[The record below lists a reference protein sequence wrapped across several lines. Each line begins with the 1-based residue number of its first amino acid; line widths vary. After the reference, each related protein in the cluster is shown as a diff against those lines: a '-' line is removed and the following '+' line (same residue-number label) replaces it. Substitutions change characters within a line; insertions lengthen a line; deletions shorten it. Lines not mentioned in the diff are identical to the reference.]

1 MLVDWLPQGLQNLL
15 GPDIVFWI
23 GYLTNGKHLG
33 WYASV
38 QYTLAAMVFGALVAL
53 VLGLIAAAVRN
64 GGPLPLQWLAGAYI
78 NVVRGVPDVLFFLF
92 FPIAFEQG
100 LEWLL
105 AHQVCTPET
114 LALNTGQWPPCDA
127 ANISFDKTQYL
138 VLACISLGI
147 VYGAFVANVI
157 AGALRAVP
165 SGQLEAARAYGMTRM
180 QVLRRV
186 HVRQM
191 WVYAMPGLSNVW
203 MSLIKATSLLS
214 LLQIIDFVAWAQ
226 RLGASNFSKAAGL
239 VHDDWRWRYYLVLL
253 VFYIL
258 VTYVSEKVFAVIN
271 RYVRRGMPL
280 AEQNLT

>member
-1 MLVDWLPQGLQNLL
+1 VLVDYLPQALKDVL
-15 GPDIVFWI
+15 GPDALFWI

-38 QYTLAAMVFGALVAL
+38 QYTLEAMVFGALVAL
-53 VLGLIAAAVRN
+53 ILGLVAATLRN
-64 GGPLPLQWLAGAYI
+64 SGPLPLRWLAAGYI

-100 LEWLL
+100 LEWIY
-105 AHQVCTPET
+105 ASQVCTPET

-127 ANISFDKTQYL
+127 ANLSFSKTEYL
-138 VLACISLGI
+138 ILACISLGI

-165 SGQLEAARAYGMTRM
+165 LGQLEAARAYGMTRA
-180 QVLRRV
+180 QVLARV

-203 MSLIKATSLLS
+203 MSLVKATSLLS
-214 LLQIIDFVAWAQ
+214 LLQIMDFVTWAQ

-258 VTYVSEKVFAVIN
+258 VTYVSEKIFDVLNA
-271 RYVRRGMPL
+271 RVRRGMPV